1 MRNYIV
7 RSFAVLMLCALA
19 TSTALAEKTRKAEM
33 LLATDVTINGTLV
46 KAGKYD
52 FRFNEE
58 SGELSLLK
66 KGKVVVKTSAR
77 LEARNDKAESNE
89 FRTRTTGN
97 VTELFKV
104 TFAGSNKDVVV
115 SSATVQR

>member
-7 RSFAVLMLCALA
+7 RSFAVFMLCAVA

-46 KAGKYD
+46 KAGRYD

-66 KGKVVVKTSAR
+66 KGKVIVKTSAR

-89 FRTRTTGN
+89 FHTRTTGN

-104 TFAGSNKDVVV
+104 TFAGSNQDVVV
-115 SSATVQR
+115 SSSTVQR